1 MDAVVGVAV
10 VLASGFVPAPLV
22 IDEDDREALD
32 RTRPGV
38 RDLAGG
44 EAESREDDAATRR
57 ERRSPRCDRPAQ
69 DPLRLLRHVCPAGSG
84 AATLTGGPRRR
95 PASVPRRRSERPRP
109 GAADGW
115 SPASATAGPSLRGVA
130 SARYV
135 SAHGGAPERDLAGSG
150 SLGGFR
156 YPSPTADSPTGFWP
170 SMRSVPPMYGR
181 SGSGTVTVPS
191 SFW

>member
-10 VLASGFVPAPLV
+10 VLAPGFVPAPLV

-69 DPLRLLRHVCPAGSG
+69 DPLRLLWHVCPAGAG
-84 AATLTGGPRRR
+84 AATVPIFSSLWYQSAGIGT
-95 PASVPRRRSERPRP
+95 AS
-109 GAADGW
+109 GW
-115 SPASATAGPSLRGVA
+115 ASLLS
-130 SARYV
+130 
-135 SAHGGAPERDLAGSG
+135 
-150 SLGGFR
+150 
-156 YPSPTADSPTGFWP
+156 
-170 SMRSVPPMYGR
+170 
-181 SGSGTVTVPS
+181 
-191 SFW
+191 

>member
-32 RTRPGV
+32 RTRSGV

-69 DPLRLLRHVCPAGSG
+69 DPYDYCGTCARPVPEQRPFRFSVVFGTNQQGSVLR
-84 AATLTGGPRRR
+84 AAGPR
-95 PASVPRRRSERPRP
+95 S
-109 GAADGW
+109 
-115 SPASATAGPSLRGVA
+115 
-130 SARYV
+130 
-135 SAHGGAPERDLAGSG
+135 
-150 SLGGFR
+150 
-156 YPSPTADSPTGFWP
+156 
-170 SMRSVPPMYGR
+170 
-181 SGSGTVTVPS
+181 
-191 SFW
+191 